1 MNGLLRTAH
10 RKKWGK
16 ADLEAF
22 VKWGMAP
29 LLNEPD
35 VQEILTLWPVK
46 YSDLDGKPWPEEL
59 LPDAPV

>member
-1 MNGLLRTAH
+1 MNGLLRMAH

-22 VKWGMAP
+22 VKWGMTP

-35 VQEILTLWPVK
+35 VQEVLTRWPQKYDEVK
-46 YSDLDGKPWPEEL
+46 EWPAEL
-59 LPDAPV
+59 LPETHAPV